1 MLKTITHFLKQAE
14 CSYCQEN
21 DYAEKKEVYKGWSLY
36 VREEEMYS
44 SLLLYNPNLKK
55 DISYF
60 TQLNDSITL
69 LGKDNQLLLK
79 LDYIS
84 NYNHNNYALLVPDD
98 SHLETF
104 ESLEKKEK
112 NNDENINAHLILNDL
127 TIQLK

>member
-69 LGKDNQLLLK
+69 FGKDNQLLLK